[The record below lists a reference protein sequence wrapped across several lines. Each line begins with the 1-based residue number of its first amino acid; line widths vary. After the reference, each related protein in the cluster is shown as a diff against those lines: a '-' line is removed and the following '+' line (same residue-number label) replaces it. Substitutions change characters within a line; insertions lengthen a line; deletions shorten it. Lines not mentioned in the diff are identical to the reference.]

1 MFKQIADRD
10 PTKSPRVAIV
20 DCAQGGQ
27 AMAQW
32 VDPKANAW
40 RETDRR
46 LAAASVSPKQVQV
59 VEVRRS
65 FRREAGKRVEPV
77 AARGEPVLRG
87 QQAFGSP
94 RRGRKIGL
102 APLPSLGQL
111 ADRTRDLVHVLD
123 RAAFGFGVLLTR
135 HG

>member
-1 MFKQIADRD
+1 MPLRLGVAGLFFRPLARCSRFGQRFFRARD
-10 PTKSPRVAIV
+10 LLDGRRFVARF
-20 DCAQGGQ
+20 A
-27 AMAQW
+27 
-32 VDPKANAW
+32 
-40 RETDRR
+40 RR
-46 LAAASVSPKQVQV
+46 QV